1 MQGFSLVSSDMLR
14 LKLDNLD
21 VHPRAQPA
29 PLRAAPNR
37 YLAHVM
43 SRQPNA
49 LQTMRLAV
57 AKGVVFDSSL
67 EVVRVASVAGLEA
80 RTVVP
85 GTVDRLILLS

>member
-1 MQGFSLVSSDMLR
+1 MLR

-43 SRQPNA
+43 SRQPSA

-67 EVVRVASVAGLEA
+67 EVVRVAMRVASVAGLEA